1 MTRKIT
7 ITEHFKAIFSS
18 CIPASSNYKRKIPKE
33 ISITLQNLYENFAI
47 KNKTDQKRNIIYE
60 PNKFF
65 FFILTCKKKY
75 FYKTANKTPKA
86 EQKRINQFFFVIHQ
100 T

>member
-1 MTRKIT
+1 MCDSCHCHQMIMKLNSPIWVTRKIT

-47 KNKTDQKRNIIYE
+47 KNETDQKRNMIYE
-60 PNKFF
+60 PNKVFF
-65 FFILTCKKKY
+65 LF
-75 FYKTANKTPKA
+75 
-86 EQKRINQFFFVIHQ
+86 
-100 T
+100 